1 MIWQKRHIIK
11 LKDKF
16 QTASIIILTM
26 NINKNIAVSD
36 SGFVFNPTTGESY
49 SVNPIGVEIIEMLKQ
64 EKTLDEINQNL
75 IERYNAD
82 IVTIDKDVS
91 DFISLLKQY
100 SLIENQ
106 NAA

>member
-1 MIWQKRHIIK
+1 
-11 LKDKF
+11 
-16 QTASIIILTM
+16 M

-64 EKTLDEINQNL
+64 EKSIDEICQVL
-75 IERYNAD
+75 ISRYNAD

-91 DFISLLKQY
+91 DFINMLKQY
-100 SLIENQ
+100 SLIDNQ

>member
-1 MIWQKRHIIK
+1 LLSAIRD
-11 LKDKF
+11 LF
-16 QTASIIILTM
+16 LT
-26 NINKNIAVSD
+26 
-36 SGFVFNPTTGESY
+36 PTTGESY

-64 EKTLDEINQNL
+64 EKSIDEINQVL
-75 IERYNAD
+75 IGRYNAD

-91 DFISLLKQY
+91 DFIILLKLY

>member
-1 MIWQKRHIIK
+1 
-11 LKDKF
+11 
-16 QTASIIILTM
+16 M

-49 SVNPIGVEIIEMLKQ
+49 TVNPIGVEIIEMLKQ
-64 EKTLDEINQNL
+64 EKSINEINQVL
-75 IERYNAD
+75 IGRYNAD

-91 DFISLLKQY
+91 DFINLLKLY

>member
-1 MIWQKRHIIK
+1 
-11 LKDKF
+11 
-16 QTASIIILTM
+16 M

-49 SVNPIGVEIIEMLKQ
+49 SVNPIGVEIIELLKQ
-64 EKTLDEINQNL
+64 EKTVDEINQTL
-75 IERYNAD
+75 TERYNAD
-82 IVTIDKDVS
+82 IVTIEKDVA
-91 DFISLLKQY
+91 DFVTLLVQY

>member
-1 MIWQKRHIIK
+1 
-11 LKDKF
+11 
-16 QTASIIILTM
+16 M

-36 SGFVFNPTTGESY
+36 SGFVFNPSTGESY
-49 SVNPIGVEIIEMLKQ
+49 SVNPIGVEIIELLKQ
-64 EKTLDEINQNL
+64 EKSLDEITQNL
-75 IERYNAD
+75 TERYNAD
-82 IVTIDKDVS
+82 VVTIDKDVA

>member
-1 MIWQKRHIIK
+1 
-11 LKDKF
+11 
-16 QTASIIILTM
+16 M

-64 EKTLDEINQNL
+64 EKSIDEINQVL
-75 IERYNAD
+75 ISRYNAD

-91 DFISLLKQY
+91 DFIILLKLY

>member
-1 MIWQKRHIIK
+1 
-11 LKDKF
+11 
-16 QTASIIILTM
+16 M

-49 SVNPIGVEIIEMLKQ
+49 SVNPIGVEIIELLKQ
-64 EKTLDEINQNL
+64 EKTVDEINKTL
-75 IERYNAD
+75 TERYNAD
-82 IVTIDKDVS
+82 MVTIEKDVA
-91 DFISLLKQY
+91 DFVTLLIQY

>member
-1 MIWQKRHIIK
+1 
-11 LKDKF
+11 
-16 QTASIIILTM
+16 M

-64 EKTLDEINQNL
+64 EKSIDEINQVL
-75 IERYNAD
+75 IGRYNAD

-91 DFISLLKQY
+91 DFIILLKLY